1 MTVTQSHQ
9 ESHALMLDC
18 ALLDKTENNAKLAKA
33 VGRKILSCIL
43 LWMEEEELSY
53 KGRPSGTVVL

>member
-9 ESHALMLDC
+9 ESDALMLDC

-33 VGRKILSCIL
+33 AGRKI
-43 LWMEEEELSY
+43 LWMEEEELSC